1 MLNSRNKALLIGGRG
16 NIGSVILEN
25 LKENNYFIYSTTT
38 SDALNEFIV
47 TPEVEWLMGMS
58 LDNIKS
64 KIDGIEPLDSV
75 VFAQGKNS
83 KIPTKFLS
91 QDKLLSILNANF
103 NYVVETIQ
111 CLIKAKKLNKGASIV
126 FISSISSV
134 HYSVSNAAYS
144 ASKAALEA
152 YANTLVLELAPQRI
166 RVNIIRPG
174 LLEGKM
180 KDAYALDDSMNEFI
194 QKIPLKRLGT
204 AQDVAN
210 LTMFLLSDKSSWM
223 TGSTIDLDG
232 GIKFI

>member
-1 MLNSRNKALLIGGRG
+1 MSVNKKKVLVVGGRG
-16 NIGSVILEN
+16 NIGSSIIDELIDN
-25 LKENNYFIYSTTT
+25 KYQIYSTST
-38 SDALNEFIV
+38 SKFDPIPVNDSLILINEVTLDKVENCIAEIEMVDAVIFSQGIN
-47 TPEVEWLMGMS
+47 
-58 LDNIKS
+58 DKS
-64 KIDGIEPLDSV
+64 PV
-75 VFAQGKNS
+75 
-83 KIPTKFLS
+83 KFLS
-91 QDKLLSILNANF
+91 TEKLSEVFSANLN
-103 NYVVETIQ
+103 YTVEFMR
-111 CLIKAKKLNKGASIV
+111 CLLKAKKLNKGASIV
-126 FISSISSV
+126 FISSISAI

-180 KDAYALDDSMNEFI
+180 KDAYALDDSMNDFI

-232 GIKFI
+232 GIKFT

>member
-1 MLNSRNKALLIGGRG
+1 MSKNILITGSSGYIGKEILNCLDTEGFTITAVTSREFQEVNQLRINFPQVRFLSIRDFHQ
-16 NIGSVILEN
+16 NLEEGS
-25 LKENNYFIYSTTT
+25 KF
-38 SDALNEFIV
+38 
-47 TPEVEWLMGMS
+47 
-58 LDNIKS
+58 
-64 KIDGIEPLDSV
+64 DGI
-75 VFAQGKNS
+75 VFAHGINEKFTVKNLS
-83 KIPTKFLS
+83 GERAQKIVE
-91 QDKLLSILNANF
+91 I
-103 NYVVETIQ
+103 NYVYVAEIVSN
-111 CLIKAKKLNKGASIV
+111 LLKAKKLNKGASIV
-126 FISSISSV
+126 FISSISAI

-180 KDAYALDDSMNEFI
+180 KDAYALDDSMNDFI

-210 LTMFLLSDKSSWM
+210 LTIFLLSDKSSWM

-232 GIKFI
+232 GIKFT

>member
-1 MLNSRNKALLIGGRG
+1 MLVNKKKVLVVGGRG
-16 NIGSVILEN
+16 NIGSSIIDELIDN
-25 LKENNYFIYSTTT
+25 KYQIYSTST
-38 SDALNEFIV
+38 SKFDSIPVNDSLILINEITLDKVENCIAEIEMVDAVIFSQGIN
-47 TPEVEWLMGMS
+47 
-58 LDNIKS
+58 DKS
-64 KIDGIEPLDSV
+64 PV
-75 VFAQGKNS
+75 
-83 KIPTKFLS
+83 KFLS
-91 QDKLLSILNANF
+91 TEKLSEVFSANF
-103 NYVVETIQ
+103 NYTVEFMR
-111 CLIKAKKLNKGASIV
+111 CLLKAKKLNKEASIV
-126 FISSISSV
+126 FISSISAI

-180 KDAYALDDSMNEFI
+180 KDAYALDDSMNDFI